1 MHILRIALAA
11 TLVVPAFAVATPAA
25 PAVAAGNPI
34 VAENSLQGSSGWRMT
49 GPSAD
54 DANGQIKGY
63 ASRTSVK
70 QNESITLYVS
80 VSPAQTYTINV
91 YRMGWYGGLGGR
103 LRYTSATLDGVKQA
117 DCPPDATT
125 GLIAC
130 NWAPS
135 LALTIPPDWTTGIYV
150 AVLVNAANYQNYVMF
165 AVRDDRPAAFL
176 YQYGVLTDQAY
187 NNWPNDGATGK
198 SLYGFNSYGA
208 NTVAGDPRAVK
219 VSFDR
224 PYTGNGAGLLFQW
237 DMYLIRWMERSG
249 YDMTYST
256 NIDTHA
262 NPAALRSHKAFLST
276 GHDEYWSK
284 EMFDG
289 AEAARDAGVNL
300 AFFGADSVT
309 VQVRMESSA
318 DSVPNRVVVC
328 YKNPDID
335 PIQGPTTTGA
345 FRWGPVNRPEQ
356 TLMGIQDPLVHPGWD
371 RNVAYVVTN
380 SGHWIYAGTGLKDG
394 DSIPGIVGY
403 EVHGFMPGYPAP
415 TSTKFALLS
424 QSPYT
429 SVDGINGVANSSIY
443 QAPSGAWVFS
453 SGTMSWSWGLDN
465 FDIAIADARIQQ
477 TTANLFNA
485 FLNGAPRVAERLKVT
500 APATA
505 TVGQSFNLAVS
516 AEDGQG
522 PVPTYSG
529 TVHFTTTDTAQ
540 NVVLPADSTLVNGQ
554 KTFSVT
560 LATPGSQTITVS
572 DAANSFTTTVSL
584 TVSRATANHFVLS
597 TTASPVAGAAF
608 TFTVSAQDQSGN
620 VDTAYAGR
628 VHFTSSDTAAEVA
641 LPADATLTNGQG
653 TLSATLTKAG
663 AQTITATDTTTST
676 ISGTMTANVR
686 AASATRLRLSTSAT
700 TPTAGT
706 AFPFTVVAQDQFGNT
721 DLAYAGT
728 VHFTSSDTSPGVVLP
743 TDATL
748 TSGQGS
754 FNATLTKAGAQ
765 TIRGIDTTTASITD
779 TVSVT
784 VQPSVAASMTI
795 AAPASV
801 KMTQA
806 FNVTLTLRDRFG
818 NVATGYTGT
827 VHFKTSD
834 ISPLVSLPSDYAF
847 KAADAGVHS
856 FSVTLQT
863 PPSQTITA
871 TDVATAALSTTSAP
885 IAVNLLLP

>member
-1 MHILRIALAA
+1 MHILRILLAA
-11 TLVVPAFAVATPAA
+11 TLVVPAFALVTPAA
-25 PAVAAGNPI
+25 PVVAADNPI
-34 VAENSLQGSSGWRMT
+34 VAENAMQGSAGWRMS

-54 DANGQIKGY
+54 DLNGQIKGY

-70 QNESITLYVS
+70 QSESITLYVS
-80 VSPAQTYTINV
+80 VNPAQTYHINV
-91 YRMGWYGGLGGR
+91 YRMGWYGGTGGR
-103 LRYTSATLDGVKQA
+103 LRYTSATLDGVKQP

-130 NWAPS
+130 DWAPG
-135 LALTIPPDWTTGIYV
+135 LALTIPPDWTTGIYL
-150 AVLVNAANYQNYVMF
+150 AVLTNAAGYENYVMF
-165 AVRDDRPAAFL
+165 VVRDDRPAAFL

-208 NTVAGDPRAVK
+208 NTIAGDPRAVN

-224 PYTGNGAGLLFQW
+224 PYTASGAGLLFQW
-237 DMYLIRWMERSG
+237 DIYLIRWMERSG

-262 NPAALRSHKAFLST
+262 NPAALRNHKAFLST

-289 AEAARDAGVNL
+289 AEAARDAGVSL

-309 VQVRMESSA
+309 VQVRMEASA
-318 DSVPNRVVVC
+318 GSVPNRVVVC
-328 YKNPDID
+328 YKDPTID
-335 PIQGPTTTGA
+335 PVQGPTTTTA
-345 FRWGPVNRPEQ
+345 FRWVNRPEQ

-394 DSIPGIVGY
+394 DTIPGLVGY
-403 EVHGFMPGYPAP
+403 EVHSFMPGYPAP
-415 TSTKFALLS
+415 TSTKFTLLS

-429 SVDGINGVANSSIY
+429 SADGLNGVANSSIY

-465 FDIAIADARIQQ
+465 FDIAMADARVQQ

-485 FLNGAPRVAERLKVT
+485 FLNGAPRVAEQLKVT

-505 TVGQSFNLAVS
+505 TAGQSFNVTVS
-516 AEDGQG
+516 AEDAQG

-529 TVHFTTTDTAQ
+529 TVHFVSTDTAQ
-540 NVVLPADSTLVNGQ
+540 NVVLPQDSTLVNGQ
-554 KTFSVT
+554 KTFAVT

-572 DAANSFTTTVSL
+572 DAANSFSTTVAL
-584 TVSRATANHFVLS
+584 TVSRATANHFVLA
-597 TTASPVAGAAF
+597 TNAAPVAGAAF
-608 TFTVSAQDQSGN
+608 NFTVSAQDQFGN
-620 VDTAYAGR
+620 VDAAYAGR
-628 VHFTSSDTAAEVA
+628 VHFTSSDTAAGVV

-653 TLSATLTKAG
+653 TFSATLTKAG

-676 ISGTMTANVR
+676 ITGTMTANVR
-686 AASATRLRLSTSAT
+686 AASATRLRLTTSA

-706 AFPFTVVAQDQFGNT
+706 AFSFTVAAQDQFGNT

-728 VHFTSSDTSPGVVLP
+728 VHFTRSDTSAGVVLP
-743 TDATL
+743 ADATL
-748 TSGQGS
+748 TNGQGT

-765 TIRGIDTTTASITD
+765 TITATDTTTASITD
-779 TVSVT
+779 TLSVN
-784 VQPSVAASMTI
+784 VQPAAAAAMTI

-801 KMTQA
+801 KMNTA
-806 FNVTLTLRDRFG
+806 FNVAVTLKDRFG

-827 VHFKTSD
+827 VHLRTSD
-834 ISPLVSLPSDYAF
+834 ISPLVSLPPDYAF

-863 PPSQTITA
+863 PPSQTVTA
-871 TDVATAALSTTSAP
+871 TDVANAGLTATSAS
-885 IAVNLLLP
+885 IAVNLPLP